1 MISLV
6 KGEKKT
12 MQKLIIGCLTCLVAM
27 VPKSA
32 TAQMEYPLSIAVAES
47 GKLYIADRNLPGV
60 WQIDG
65 SDLST
70 LFKGSILFRTPL
82 NAVRC
87 VALDKNGSVLA
98 GDSATRE
105 VYRLGEDVEP
115 TPLTDG
121 GIGIPMGI
129 AVDSK
134 GQLLVADLELHR
146 IWKVPAQGGKPEQ
159 LAEVQA
165 PRGVCIDDDDNLWV
179 VSHGKDQIVRVSP
192 SGEVETVVKGR
203 PFQFPHTIVVGKDK
217 TAYVCDGYAKAIWKV
232 PLGGKPAKWVSGEPL
247 VNPVGLARHGDG
259 LLVVDPRANAV
270 FEIDAAGK
278 STKLELKLK
287 E

>member
-1 MISLV
+1 MH
-6 KGEKKT
+6 
-12 MQKLIIGCLTCLVAM
+12 KLTIGCLVCLAAM
-27 VPKSA
+27 LPRSA

-65 SDLST
+65 SDLSV
-70 LFKGSILFRTPL
+70 LFKGTKRFRTPL

-87 VALDKNGSVLA
+87 VALDKNGEVLA
-98 GDSATRE
+98 GDSSTRE
-105 VYRLGEDVEP
+105 VYRFGEDGKP
-115 TPLTDG
+115 IPLTNG

-146 IWKVPAQGGKPEQ
+146 IWKVSAQGGKPEL
-159 LAEVQA
+159 LAEVPA
-165 PRGVCIDDDDNLWV
+165 PRGVCIDGDDNLWV
-179 VSHGKDQIVRVSP
+179 VSHGKDHVVRVTP
-192 SGEVETVVKGR
+192 SGEVKTVVKGR
-203 PFQFPHTIVVGKDK
+203 PFQFPHTIVVDKDK
-217 TAYVCDGYAKAIWKV
+217 TAYVCDGYAKAVWKV
-232 PLGGKPAKWVSGEPL
+232 PPGGKPTKWVSGKPL
-247 VNPVGLARHGDG
+247 VNPVGLTQRGDG

-270 FEIDAAGK
+270 FEIDASGK
-278 STKLELKLK
+278 PRKLELKLK

>member
-1 MISLV
+1 
-6 KGEKKT
+6 
-12 MQKLIIGCLTCLVAM
+12 MQKLIIGCITCLAAM
-27 VPKSA
+27 LPKSA

-47 GKLYIADRNLPGV
+47 GKLYIADLNLPGV
-60 WQIDG
+60 WQVDG
-65 SDLST
+65 NDLST
-70 LFKGSILFRTPL
+70 LFKGSKRFRTPL

-105 VYRLGEDVEP
+105 VYRLGEDGKP
-115 TPLTDG
+115 IPLTDG

-134 GQLLVADLELHR
+134 GQILVSDLELHR
-146 IWKVPAQGGKPEQ
+146 IWKVPGEGGKPEL
-159 LAEVQA
+159 LANVPA
-165 PRGVCIDDDDNLWV
+165 PRGVCIDWDDNLWV
-179 VSHGKDQIVRVSP
+179 ISHGKDQVVRVSP
-192 SGEVETVVKGR
+192 DGKVEPVVKGK
-203 PFQFPHTIVVGKDK
+203 PFQFPHTIVLDQDK
-217 TAYVCDGYAKAIWKV
+217 TGYVCDGYAKAIWKV

-259 LLVVDPRANAV
+259 LFVVDPRANAV
-270 FEIDAAGK
+270 FEIDATGK
-278 STKLELKLK
+278 PTKLELKLK

>member
-1 MISLV
+1 
-6 KGEKKT
+6 
-12 MQKLIIGCLTCLVAM
+12 MQRLITGCLICLAAM
-27 VPKSA
+27 LPRMT
-32 TAQMEYPLSIAVAES
+32 TAQMEYPISIAVAGT

-60 WQIDG
+60 WQVDG
-65 SDLST
+65 GDLST
-70 LFKGSILFRTPL
+70 LFKGSKKFRTPL

-98 GDSATRE
+98 GDSSTRE
-105 VYRLGEDVEP
+105 VYRLDDDGKAV
-115 TPLTDG
+115 PLTDG

-129 AVDSK
+129 AVGSK

-146 IWKVPAQGGKPEQ
+146 IWRVPAEGGKPEE

-165 PRGVCIDDDDNLWV
+165 PRGLCIDNDDNLWV
-179 VSHGKDQIVRVSP
+179 ISHGKNQIVRVSP
-192 SGEVETVVKGR
+192 SGEVETVVEGR
-203 PFQFPHTIVVGKDK
+203 PFQFPHTIVLAEDK

-232 PLGGKPAKWVSGEPL
+232 PPGGKPTKWVSGDPL
-247 VNPVGLARHGDG
+247 VNPVGLARRGDG

-270 FEIDAAGK
+270 FETDASGK
-278 STKLELKLK
+278 PTKLDLKLK

>member
-1 MISLV
+1 
-6 KGEKKT
+6 
-12 MQKLIIGCLTCLVAM
+12 MQKLIIGCLTCLVA
-27 VPKSA
+27 VLPKSA

-60 WQIDG
+60 WRVDG

-70 LFKGSILFRTPL
+70 LFKGSKRFRTPL

-87 VALDKNGSVLA
+87 VALDGNGSVLA

-105 VYRLGEDVEP
+105 VYRLGEDGKP
-115 TPLTDG
+115 IPLTDG

-134 GQLLVADLELHR
+134 GQLLVSDLELHR
-146 IWKVPAQGGKPEQ
+146 IWKVPGEGGKPAL
-159 LAEVQA
+159 LAEVPA
-165 PRGVCIDDDDNLWV
+165 PRGVCIDGDDNLWV
-179 VSHGKDQIVRVSP
+179 VSHGKDQVVRVSP
-192 SGEVETVVKGR
+192 DGKVEAIVEGR
-203 PFQFPHTIVVGKDK
+203 PFQFPHTIVLDQDK
-217 TAYVCDGYAKAIWKV
+217 TAYVCDGYARAIWKV
-232 PLGGKPAKWVSGEPL
+232 PQGGKPTKWISGEPL
-247 VNPVGLARHGDG
+247 VNPVGLARHHDG

-270 FEIDAAGK
+270 FEIDATGK
-278 STKLELKLK
+278 PTKLELKLK

>member
-1 MISLV
+1 
-6 KGEKKT
+6 
-12 MQKLIIGCLTCLVAM
+12 MQKLTIGCLVCLALVL
-27 VPKSA
+27 PKSA

-60 WQIDG
+60 WQVDG

-70 LFKGSILFRTPL
+70 LFKGSKQFRTPL

-87 VALDKNGSVLA
+87 VALDKNGKVLA
-98 GDSATRE
+98 GDSSTRE
-105 VYRLGEDVEP
+105 VYRFGADGKPV
-115 TPLTDG
+115 PLTDG

-192 SGEVETVVKGR
+192 DGKVTAVVTGR
-203 PFQFPHTIVVGKDK
+203 PFQFPHTIALAKDK
-217 TAYVCDGYAKAIWKV
+217 TAYVCDGYAKAVWKV
-232 PLGGKPAKWVSGEPL
+232 PPDGKPTKWVSGEPL
-247 VNPVGLARHGDG
+247 VNPVGLAQRGDG
-259 LLVVDPRANAV
+259 LLVVDPRANAI
-270 FEIDAAGK
+270 FEIDPTGK
-278 STKLELKLK
+278 PTKLDLTLK